1 MENLFDEY
9 QEEIDE
15 IKLYSGI
22 EEGIFNEIEIRVK
35 RIIENSNGQV
45 LPIQITSLIQNIV
58 SSLYQNDHLPL
69 EYPQEAL
76 DTHHIVTLDLA
87 IINAFENIGYS
98 IGKKGR

>member
-22 EEGIFNEIEIRVK
+22 EEGIFNEIETRVK

-58 SSLYQNDHLPL
+58 SSLYQNDHLPSG
-69 EYPQEAL
+69 YPKEAL
-76 DTHHIVTLDLA
+76 EAHHIVTLDIA
-87 IINAFENIGYS
+87 IKNAFENIGYHMERR
-98 IGKKGR
+98 GR